1 LKPSSLLDI
10 SVHDKLTAPEVAVPV
25 TEVPAEPVLPLELLA
40 VELTAVAQAL
50 FEGVETPALLK
61 ALTT

>member
-1 LKPSSLLDI
+1 LLDI
-10 SVHDKLTAPEVAVPV
+10 SAQDKLIPPELTVPV
-25 TEVPAEPVLPLELLA
+25 TEVPVEPVLPLELLA

-61 ALTT
+61 ALTA